1 MFAHRNELE
10 EKMKR
15 LQVEKTT
22 LPLIGTVRV
31 PGDKSISHRAVM
43 FGAVADGPTVVQGFL
58 TAEDCLRT
66 VDCFRKMGVRI
77 SDPSAAEMRIEGCGW
92 EGLQEPTEVLDV
104 GNSGT
109 TIRLLLGILAGRP
122 FHAILQ
128 GDSSIARRPMKRVVE
143 PLRSMGARIDGRQDG
158 QYAPLAVR
166 GGGLVGRSLVSPVA
180 SAQVKSAILLAGLQ
194 AEGTTTFKEP
204 SLSRDH
210 TERMLSAFGVR
221 INTQGTT
228 ISVEGGQRLQG
239 DVLLRVPGDI
249 SSAAYFL
256 AAATLVP
263 GSRLTLKEVGINP
276 TRTGLLDVLETMGG
290 KVHIVNRQTW
300 GGEPVADLY
309 VEAAQL
315 QAMTIEGDLIPRLID
330 EIPVIAVLATQAEG
344 TTVIRDAQELRVK
357 ESDRIAM
364 VSRFLNDMG
373 AQVEPTDDGMII
385 HGPTPL
391 KGAVVDT
398 AGDHRIGM
406 AAFVAGLIADG
417 PTQITRA
424 EAINVSFPD
433 FARQFQGLFRSG

>member
-1 MFAHRNELE
+1 MDSL
-10 EKMKR
+10 
-15 LQVEKTT
+15 LVEKSER
-22 LPLIGTVRV
+22 PLHGTVRV

-58 TAEDCLRT
+58 MGEDCLRT
-66 VDCFRKMGVRI
+66 VDCFRKMGVSI
-77 SDPSAAEMRIEGCGW
+77 STPSASEMRIEGRGW
-92 EGLQEPTEVLDV
+92 EGLQEPAEVLDV

-122 FHAILQ
+122 FHAVLQ
-128 GDSSIARRPMKRVVE
+128 GDASIARRPMKRVVE
-143 PLRSMGARIDGRQDG
+143 PLRAMGARIDGRQDG
-158 QYAPLAVR
+158 QYTPLAVR
-166 GGGLVGRSLVSPVA
+166 GGGLVGRGWSSPVA
-180 SAQVKSAILLAGLQ
+180 SAQVKSAVLLAGLQ
-194 AEGTTTFKEP
+194 AEGTTTFLEP

-210 TERMLSAFGVR
+210 TERMLSAFGVTLR
-221 INTQGTT
+221 REGTMV
-228 ISVEGGQRLQG
+228 SVEGGQRLQG
-239 DVLLRVPGDI
+239 GVSLRIPGDI

-263 GSRLTLKEVGINP
+263 GSRLILKEVGVNP
-276 TRTGLLDVLETMGG
+276 TRTGLLDVLAAMGG
-290 KVHIVNRQTW
+290 KVEMVERQMW

-309 VEAAQL
+309 VEASPL
-315 QAMTIEGDLIPRLID
+315 QATTVEGDLVPRLID

-357 ESDRIAM
+357 ETDRIAT
-364 VSRFLNDMG
+364 VSRFLTDMG
-373 AQVEPTDDGMII
+373 ARVEPTDDGMII

-406 AAFVAGLIADG
+406 AAYVAGLIAEG
-417 PTQITRA
+417 TTRILRA

-433 FARQFQGLFRSG
+433 FARQFHALLRSR